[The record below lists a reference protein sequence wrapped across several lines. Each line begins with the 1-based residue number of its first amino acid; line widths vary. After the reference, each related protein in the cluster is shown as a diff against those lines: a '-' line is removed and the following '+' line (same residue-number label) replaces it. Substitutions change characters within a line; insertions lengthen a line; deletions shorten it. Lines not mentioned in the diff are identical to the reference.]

1 MATFL
6 DRFPDPVR
14 DVDPS
19 SVSGEQTAVFAGGCF
34 WCVEAVFAPL
44 KGVRDAVSGY
54 VGGTAETADYETV
67 CSGTTDHAEAVR
79 VRYDPTQVSYGQL
92 LKLFF
97 SIAHDP
103 TQLNRQGNDHGRQ
116 YRSAIFYADDMQK
129 EVAEAYIR
137 QLDEAHLFD
146 APIVTSLEPLKAFY
160 EGEAYHQGYA
170 ERNPFQPY
178 VAYTAAPKVKKLHEY
193 YGDRLKDAS
202 K

>member
-1 MATFL
+1 
-6 DRFPDPVR
+6 
-14 DVDPS
+14 
-19 SVSGEQTAVFAGGCF
+19 
-34 WCVEAVFAPL
+34 
-44 KGVRDAVSGY
+44 
-54 VGGTAETADYETV
+54 
-67 CSGTTDHAEAVR
+67 